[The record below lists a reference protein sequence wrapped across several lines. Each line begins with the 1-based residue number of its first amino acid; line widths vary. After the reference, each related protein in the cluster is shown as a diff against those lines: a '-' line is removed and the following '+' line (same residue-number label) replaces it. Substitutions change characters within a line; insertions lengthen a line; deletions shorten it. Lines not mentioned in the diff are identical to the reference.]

1 MLSEKQ
7 KRFCD
12 EYLVDF
18 NATRS
23 YKVAYG
29 EDLTDEVASA
39 SGSRMLGNVK
49 VSNYL
54 SERIKERTKRTEITQ
69 DMVVTE
75 LAKIAFSDVSKV
87 VNVFNNKREKSV
99 KDKDGEVVGSEIVQ
113 FTDILYQNTEDLPDD
128 VKAAI
133 KSIKPGRNGVEVE
146 FNDKIK
152 ALELLGKH
160 LGMFTD
166 KFEVTSDLGVTIVDD
181 IPKGDDVE

>member
-7 KRFCD
+7 KIFCD
-12 EYLVDF
+12 EYLIDF

-29 EDLTDEVASA
+29 EDMSDDAASA
-39 SGSRMLGNVK
+39 SGSRLLGNVK
-49 VSNYL
+49 VSEYL
-54 SERIKERTKRTEITQ
+54 TKRIEERKERTEITQ
-69 DMVVTE
+69 DMVVNE
-75 LAKIAFSDVSKV
+75 LAKIAFSDISKV
-87 VNVFNNKREKSV
+87 VNIFNNSREKSV
-99 KDKDGEVVGSEIVQ
+99 TDEDGEIVGKEVIQ
-113 FTDILYQNTEDLPDD
+113 FTDILYENTENLPDD
-128 VKAAI
+128 IKAAI